1 MKEFS
6 RHFWLESASREKL
19 SGNAMSLATLL
30 YLKAN
35 KEGVTWVSNDAIRT
49 HFHWTKFTLSRA
61 RNNLFAKGLIKGPKS
76 PTKSDP
82 LRLVLVA
89 EKRNS
94 DDAPVAEKRNK
105 PVAEKCNRPVAEN
118 RNKID
123 VPVAENRNKNDSPV
137 AEKCNT
143 SCGKVQQLLR
153 KSATALYKEEPSKN
167 HPGTNHHTGSTN
179 ADAEK
184 KPAAPS
190 KNPANG
196 CGVSRDSMDQVLGIF
211 NRQRLKRFALPPL
224 EMSGAVKKPLQKI
237 LKMHPLEEVL
247 LVAEDYCSWAAE
259 RYLHPR
265 NCFAL
270 SKFEGK
276 LQSALDQQ
284 NAKPLEPGLH
294 RIRNRE
300 PDVVD
305 LYFQQREHHETTII
319 DHADFENFEIPTPA
333 STAQS

>member
-1 MKEFS
+1 
-6 RHFWLESASREKL
+6 
-19 SGNAMSLATLL
+19 
-30 YLKAN
+30 
-35 KEGVTWVSNDAIRT
+35 
-49 HFHWTKFTLSRA
+49 
-61 RNNLFAKGLIKGPKS
+61 
-76 PTKSDP
+76 
-82 LRLVLVA
+82 
-89 EKRNS
+89 
-94 DDAPVAEKRNK
+94 
-105 PVAEKCNRPVAEN
+105 
-118 RNKID
+118 
-123 VPVAENRNKNDSPV
+123 
-137 AEKCNT
+137 
-143 SCGKVQQLLR
+143 
-153 KSATALYKEEPSKN
+153 
-167 HPGTNHHTGSTN
+167 
-179 ADAEK
+179 
-184 KPAAPS
+184 
-190 KNPANG
+190 
-196 CGVSRDSMDQVLGIF
+196 MDQVLGIF

-237 LKMHPLEEVL
+237 LKMHPLEEVM

>member
-1 MKEFS
+1 
-6 RHFWLESASREKL
+6 
-19 SGNAMSLATLL
+19 MSLATLL

-35 KEGVTWVSNDAIRT
+35 KEGITWVSNDAIRT
-49 HFHWTKFTLSRA
+49 HFHWSKFTLSRA
-61 RNNLFAKGLIKGPKS
+61 RNILFAKGLIKGPKS

-89 EKRNS
+89 EKRN
-94 DDAPVAEKRNK
+94 
-105 PVAEKCNRPVAEN
+105 
-118 RNKID
+118 KID
-123 VPVAENRNKNDSPV
+123 VPVEENCNNNDVPV
-137 AEKCNT
+137 ADTGNT
-143 SCGKVQQLLR
+143 SCRKAQQLLR

-167 HPGTNHHTGSTN
+167 HPGTIHHTGSTKSS
-179 ADAEK
+179 AEK
-184 KPAAPS
+184 EPDAPS
-190 KNPANG
+190 KNPANA
-196 CGVSRDSMDQVLGIF
+196 CGVSRDAMDQVLGIF

-265 NCFAL
+265 NCFAP

-300 PDVVD
+300 PDALD

-319 DHADFENFEIPTPA
+319 DYADFENFEISTPA
-333 STAQS
+333 PTANS